1 MQAVIVT
8 KTLQTLMNFVQ
19 LIQNASSASVFQ
31 KVQSYLQ
38 NHNSSMIFD
47 PGCDCDETL
56 PNADSFCPR
65 NETCKQCKC
74 LAQGEII

>member
-8 KTLQTLMNFVQ
+8 KTPQTLMSFVQ

-31 KVQSYLQ
+31 KVQCYL
-38 NHNSSMIFD
+38 HNLVSSSDFD

-74 LAQGEII
+74 LAQGKII